1 MTTQVTDVW
10 GLDDAGEG
18 EPGLLCIHLP
28 QWVSITHPL
37 SMLRDF
43 TNLILSLITAV
54 LLDKEDESQECWTG
68 CLIMVLTPSSMCS
81 FYSLNRCLPTV
92 PETVQQLKQ
101 WALPKQD
108 PKEWAEKIV
117 WAEITTAG
125 LGMPDWMRVTR
136 EKWTFYKGTT
146 IIWGARIPDPRRPD
160 ECWFQEKERWEW
172 DCQAGLSLPS
182 HGTMMLYNSD
192 ICLWSRMPQD
202 GVCCRGRVCRHEA
215 RGGQIP
221 SSVGVWSG
229 SWEGNC
235 QLVQAW
241 AFSVLIFAMPVTP
254 WIISCTCRHQINICW
269 VMRKGI

>member
-1 MTTQVTDVW
+1 MTTQVTNVW
-10 GLDDAGEG
+10 GLDDGGEG

-28 QWVSITHPL
+28 QWVGITHPL

-92 PETVQQLKQ
+92 PETVQQLEQ
-101 WALPKQD
+101 WALPQQD

-172 DCQAGLSLPS
+172 DCQAGLPLPS

-192 ICLWSRMPQD
+192 ICLWSRMPKMESAAGAGCAGMRIEVGRSPAQWGS
-202 GVCCRGRVCRHEA
+202 GVE
-215 RGGQIP
+215 
-221 SSVGVWSG
+221 VG
-229 SWEGNC
+229 
-235 QLVQAW
+235 
-241 AFSVLIFAMPVTP
+241 
-254 WIISCTCRHQINICW
+254 
-269 VMRKGI
+269 KGIASWFKHGHFLFWSLLCQ